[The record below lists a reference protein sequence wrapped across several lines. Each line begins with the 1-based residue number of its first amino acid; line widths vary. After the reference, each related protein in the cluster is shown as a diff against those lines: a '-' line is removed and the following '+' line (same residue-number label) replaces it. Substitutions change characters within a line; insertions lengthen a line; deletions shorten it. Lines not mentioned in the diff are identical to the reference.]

1 MRHLLG
7 EWAKLKKRFRDTH
20 KILLLLDYDGTLSS
34 ITPRPDKAFID
45 RKIKKILTLLS
56 KKNDVSI
63 GIVSGRALTKIQ
75 KLVGIKNIYY
85 VGNHGFEIKGPT
97 VKYTHPAY
105 QQFKPNIKRIKK
117 LLNKELSS
125 IKGVIIEDK
134 KLTVTVHHRL
144 IKRKDLKRLTEI
156 FKRTCAPF
164 VSDRKIKLSCG
175 KKSWEI
181 RPPVKWDKGEAV
193 KKILHKFPKKDILP
207 IYLGDDVTDEDAFRV
222 LKKKGLSVFIGNP
235 FKKSNA
241 KYYLKSVSEVRLFLK
256 KLVDWRYSY
265 ECC

>member
-1 MRHLLG
+1 MKHLLG
-7 EWAKLKKRFRDTH
+7 EWAKLKKSFRDTQ

-34 ITPRPDKAFID
+34 IAPRPDKAFLD
-45 RKIKKILTLLS
+45 RKIKKTLILLS
-56 KKNDVSI
+56 KKNDVLI
-63 GIVSGRALTKIQ
+63 GIVSGRALTKVK

-97 VKYTHPAY
+97 IKYIHPACRR
-105 QQFKPNIKRIKK
+105 FKPVIKKLKK
-117 LLNKELSS
+117 LLNKTLSN
-125 IKGVIIEDK
+125 IKGVIVEDK
-134 KLTVTVHHRL
+134 KLTITVHYRL
-144 IKRKDLKRLTEI
+144 VKHKELKRLKEI
-156 FKRTCAPF
+156 FKRTCTPF
-164 VSDRKIKLSCG
+164 VSDRKIKLSYG

-193 KKILHKFPKKDILP
+193 KKILHKFSKKDILP

-222 LKKKGLSVFIGNP
+222 LRVKGLSVFIGNP

-256 KLVDWRYSY
+256 KLVNLRYSY
-265 ECC
+265 ECY